1 MRKKSFRIFSGMA
14 IALCSAAMLSAAE
27 KNVPMEALDEFEL
40 TLDIPEEAV
49 EAPALSDTAEIAE
62 AEEVETKEDAV
73 EEILPPPSLD
83 LPVTDAL
90 SAEEAAAPAEDDLAE
105 MEPVEEAEAE
115 ELLLLDDVV
124 MEEAAP
130 VEEAE
135 IETILP
141 EADSDSEEILEI
153 AQADTEIVDA
163 EAAPAAEPAPTPI
176 AEAAPVAE
184 PAPTP
189 IAKAAPAAEPAP
201 TPIVKSAPAAE
212 PAPTPIVKAAPVESV
227 VSDQPI
233 PANAV
238 VQAPQVPLAESRGMV
253 AGTVA
258 GNCRN
263 CQNGGGY
270 VVPNPGPGKKAIIY
284 GVQRNGVH
292 AYPRRECPGG
302 NCYGCGPMP
311 YPYYTLRGPRDF
323 DDPNPRPI
331 GP

>member
-1 MRKKSFRIFSGMA
+1 MGKKSFRIFSGMA

-27 KNVPMEALDEFEL
+27 KNVPMETLDEFEL

-201 TPIVKSAPAAE
+201 TPIVKSAP
-212 PAPTPIVKAAPVESV
+212 VESV

-238 VQAPQVPLAESRGMV
+238 VQAPQVPLVESRGMV

>member
-90 SAEEAAAPAEDDLAE
+90 PAEEAAAPAEDDLAE

-176 AEAAPVAE
+176 A
-184 PAPTP
+184 
-189 IAKAAPAAEPAP
+189 KAAPAAEPAP
-201 TPIVKSAPAAE
+201 TPIVKTAPA
-212 PAPTPIVKAAPVESV
+212 ESV